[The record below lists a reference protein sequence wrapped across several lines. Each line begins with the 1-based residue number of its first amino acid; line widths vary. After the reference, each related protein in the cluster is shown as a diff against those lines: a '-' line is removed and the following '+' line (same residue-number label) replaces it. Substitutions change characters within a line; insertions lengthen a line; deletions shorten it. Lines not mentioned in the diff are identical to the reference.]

1 MKLIRDL
8 VRDVVG
14 SAPYEKR
21 MMELLKTG
29 RDKRALKLAKRKVR
43 MVLVSYVYE
52 QHLRISSCLHSYI
65 LAFFTKVP
73 LLFSFP
79 FSFLVLILT
88 LNYLYSWAPML
99 EVRRRE
105 RKWEIFYARQPLR
118 EVNWSNKN
126 SILSSFA
133 EMQTNSLIKICSGI
147 GEEKYENQ
155 Y

>member
-43 MVLVSYVYE
+43 MVLVSYIYE

-65 LAFFTKVP
+65 LAFFNSHIFHKSSTFVFVP
-73 LLFSFP
+73 FF
-79 FSFLVLILT
+79 
-88 LNYLYSWAPML
+88 
-99 EVRRRE
+99 
-105 RKWEIFYARQPLR
+105 
-118 EVNWSNKN
+118 
-126 SILSSFA
+126 LSSFNTHIKLLIQLGTHVRGKKKRE
-133 EMQTNSLIKICSGI
+133 EMGNLLRKAASKRG
-147 GEEKYENQ
+147 
-155 Y
+155 